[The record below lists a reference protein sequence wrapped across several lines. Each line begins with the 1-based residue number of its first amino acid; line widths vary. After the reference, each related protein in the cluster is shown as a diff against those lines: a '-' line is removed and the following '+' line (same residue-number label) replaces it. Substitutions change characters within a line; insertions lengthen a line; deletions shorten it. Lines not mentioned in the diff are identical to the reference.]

1 VEVPSTTAPSSGQ
14 APKLPIKAAAAYLAA
29 LRVPFIL
36 LCIFGVALGAY
47 YFLHVSGARD
57 YLTARNFRLL
67 AKLGEQIDNT
77 IENDRN
83 VLIRLRKVL
92 PTIKD
97 GEEEARHVASFV
109 PLLRSSTVLYAN
121 EHLVETDHVTV
132 SLSFVER
139 ESRQMWVRRDDLVTP
154 KGERLAAMVVR
165 ELDDLLKPLLSDGIQ
180 KSIFDTLL
188 VATPDGRVIFQ
199 TGDPKLRVTRL
210 DQLQVAGSKPPP
222 DLKFQQLARSS
233 GTVNVNLSG
242 AQYELLVQPCCGRMV
257 PEDKP
262 PATPDTVTRR
272 EVEQK
277 PTSSDDQSGWV
288 LCALKAQ
295 QRMSAE
301 SAAVSFPMMAI
312 LTAVLLFAFLS
323 WPFLKLTLIGEAQ
336 RVKVA
341 DVVLVGFCALL
352 GVALITVGVL
362 GFYGHRRLQALLDD
376 QLQRFA
382 ASIIDQTN
390 KEVENAYVQMTRIE
404 GALGKMP
411 KNWPRACLADGDSTR
426 SECSAVANLASDKE
440 FAAGMLEAYPF
451 FESLAFIDGAG
462 VQKMKLALGSF
473 VTPLIEVGP
482 RDYFAY
488 WKLESSKARA
498 FLQPV
503 RSFTTGTREA
513 VLSKRTSV
521 QRGGDFKVASLTIPL
536 RALIDPVIVPG
547 FGFAVID
554 RNGDVLFHSDPRHS
568 LVENFFDESD
578 RSRRLRALVAAKHQE
593 WVDIRYWGDEHRAL
607 VTPMEIGAGSNS
619 AESGT
624 ALYGQPWTL
633 VTFYAK
639 DVPRTVTVEW
649 LVLVLA
655 LTILYAAVYVIICL
669 VALFVRPKYR
679 APWLWPDP
687 ARSRLYLDLLPPLLL
702 LTAAG
707 ALSIAILV
715 PGELVRVAFLLPFL
729 GWLLVYALL
738 TTHVDWSRLGWIGAF
753 GLLILSPLLTVVI
766 RKTPV
771 RAESV
776 MWRWAI
782 VALLAFAIAWTVA
795 TVQRARKRG
804 SAPLAPPVNITYGV
818 AATVFLVLIAV
829 LPAAAF
835 FRIAYDVHLENFI
848 KYGQLQIA
856 VDRAD
861 HSRRTE
867 AATSAQISPADTAKK
882 IRELRV
888 GQASDFGVYDAFFF
902 CTGPVG
908 RGTPDCGTA
917 DERVALANRP
927 DEPAALPELVEEH
940 LPFYS
945 ESSVRF
951 RELVHDRTTDL
962 SWSWRRAGRS
972 LMFQMRGPASPL
984 LASIKPPFVEW
995 PDDGTVLVQLLWL
1008 IGALV
1013 IIGTV
1018 LWVVRFVM
1026 HKVFI
1031 VDVIEPLWSGSAESL
1046 KDSGG
1051 SHLFLVGA
1059 ESPSQTLPA
1068 TYCEINLADAPEAD
1082 QAEDR
1087 WFDEQVERLGQSPA
1101 GQSVLIRHFE
1111 RRLQNRRFNERKLA
1125 LVERIVTVLN
1135 RSIAIV
1141 SMAPP
1146 GHFFTSVPVGSG
1158 SEVAGDWSRRWA
1170 EVLSRFVVIP
1180 VNAVGPEPEAAL
1192 PGAEVLSNWTTGGW
1206 REIVWRLNALGF
1218 AHSSRFLDDE
1228 RREPQVDRFWR
1239 EILPYAWHPGRP
1251 ALDLRQLLIEVGDRA
1266 ESYYAEIWATCTP
1279 AEKLVLSQIGQEGLA
1294 NERTKRTIRL
1304 LMARG
1309 LVRRQPNFALMT
1321 ETFRQFVLSSKA
1333 EVEALEGQFSSA
1345 WDRIRWPFLTAL
1357 IVGAVFFYVT
1367 QREAFNTALGL
1378 LTATATVVP
1387 AVAKMAGLFGER
1399 RSA

>member
-1 VEVPSTTAPSSGQ
+1 MEVPSTTTPSSGQ

-97 GEEEARHVASFV
+97 GEEEARNVESFV
-109 PLLRSSTVLYAN
+109 PLLRSSKVLYAN

-139 ESRQMWVRRDDLVTP
+139 ESRQMWVRRDDLVTL

-165 ELDDLLKPLLSDGIQ
+165 ELDDLLKPLLTDGIQ

-210 DQLQVAGSKPPP
+210 DQLQVAGSKPAA

-262 PATPDTVTRR
+262 PPTPATVTRR

-277 PTSSDDQSGWV
+277 ATSSDEQSGWV

-323 WPFLKLTLIGEAQ
+323 WPFLKLILIGEAQ

-404 GALGKMP
+404 DALGKMP
-411 KNWPRACLADGDSTR
+411 KNWPRACQADGDSTR

-440 FAAGMLEAYPF
+440 FAAGILEAYPF
-451 FESLAFIDGAG
+451 FESLAFIDRAG

-473 VTPLIEVGP
+473 VTPLIEVGS

-554 RNGDVLFHSDPRHS
+554 RDGDVLFHSDPRHS

-624 ALYGQPWTL
+624 AS
-633 VTFYAK
+633 
-639 DVPRTVTVEW
+639 TV
-649 LVLVLA
+649 
-655 LTILYAAVYVIICL
+655 
-669 VALFVRPKYR
+669 
-679 APWLWPDP
+679 
-687 ARSRLYLDLLPPLLL
+687 SR
-702 LTAAG
+702 
-707 ALSIAILV
+707 
-715 PGELVRVAFLLPFL
+715 
-729 GWLLVYALL
+729 
-738 TTHVDWSRLGWIGAF
+738 
-753 GLLILSPLLTVVI
+753 
-766 RKTPV
+766 
-771 RAESV
+771 
-776 MWRWAI
+776 
-782 VALLAFAIAWTVA
+782 
-795 TVQRARKRG
+795 
-804 SAPLAPPVNITYGV
+804 
-818 AATVFLVLIAV
+818 
-829 LPAAAF
+829 
-835 FRIAYDVHLENFI
+835 
-848 KYGQLQIA
+848 
-856 VDRAD
+856 
-861 HSRRTE
+861 
-867 AATSAQISPADTAKK
+867 
-882 IRELRV
+882 
-888 GQASDFGVYDAFFF
+888 
-902 CTGPVG
+902 
-908 RGTPDCGTA
+908 
-917 DERVALANRP
+917 
-927 DEPAALPELVEEH
+927 
-940 LPFYS
+940 
-945 ESSVRF
+945 
-951 RELVHDRTTDL
+951 
-962 SWSWRRAGRS
+962 GRS
-972 LMFQMRGPASPL
+972 
-984 LASIKPPFVEW
+984 
-995 PDDGTVLVQLLWL
+995 
-1008 IGALV
+1008 
-1013 IIGTV
+1013 
-1018 LWVVRFVM
+1018 
-1026 HKVFI
+1026 
-1031 VDVIEPLWSGSAESL
+1031 
-1046 KDSGG
+1046 
-1051 SHLFLVGA
+1051 
-1059 ESPSQTLPA
+1059 
-1068 TYCEINLADAPEAD
+1068 
-1082 QAEDR
+1082 
-1087 WFDEQVERLGQSPA
+1087 
-1101 GQSVLIRHFE
+1101 
-1111 RRLQNRRFNERKLA
+1111 
-1125 LVERIVTVLN
+1125 
-1135 RSIAIV
+1135 
-1141 SMAPP
+1141 
-1146 GHFFTSVPVGSG
+1146 
-1158 SEVAGDWSRRWA
+1158 
-1170 EVLSRFVVIP
+1170 
-1180 VNAVGPEPEAAL
+1180 
-1192 PGAEVLSNWTTGGW
+1192 
-1206 REIVWRLNALGF
+1206 
-1218 AHSSRFLDDE
+1218 
-1228 RREPQVDRFWR
+1228 
-1239 EILPYAWHPGRP
+1239 
-1251 ALDLRQLLIEVGDRA
+1251 
-1266 ESYYAEIWATCTP
+1266 
-1279 AEKLVLSQIGQEGLA
+1279 
-1294 NERTKRTIRL
+1294 
-1304 LMARG
+1304 
-1309 LVRRQPNFALMT
+1309 
-1321 ETFRQFVLSSKA
+1321 
-1333 EVEALEGQFSSA
+1333 
-1345 WDRIRWPFLTAL
+1345 
-1357 IVGAVFFYVT
+1357 
-1367 QREAFNTALGL
+1367 
-1378 LTATATVVP
+1378 
-1387 AVAKMAGLFGER
+1387 
-1399 RSA
+1399 

>member
-1 VEVPSTTAPSSGQ
+1 
-14 APKLPIKAAAAYLAA
+14 
-29 LRVPFIL
+29 
-36 LCIFGVALGAY
+36 
-47 YFLHVSGARD
+47 
-57 YLTARNFRLL
+57 
-67 AKLGEQIDNT
+67 
-77 IENDRN
+77 
-83 VLIRLRKVL
+83 
-92 PTIKD
+92 
-97 GEEEARHVASFV
+97 
-109 PLLRSSTVLYAN
+109 
-121 EHLVETDHVTV
+121 
-132 SLSFVER
+132 
-139 ESRQMWVRRDDLVTP
+139 
-154 KGERLAAMVVR
+154 MVVR

-210 DQLQVAGSKPPP
+210 DQLQVAGSKPPA
-222 DLKFQQLARSS
+222 DLKFQQLARST

-257 PEDKP
+257 PDDKP
-262 PATPDTVTRR
+262 PATPATVTKR
-272 EVEQK
+272 EIEQK
-277 PTSSDDQSGWV
+277 GTSDEQSGWI

-312 LTAVLLFAFLS
+312 LTAVMLFAFLS
-323 WPFLKLTLIGEAQ
+323 WPFLKLILIGEAQ

-352 GVALITVGVL
+352 GVALITVAVL
-362 GFYGHRRLQALLDD
+362 GLYGHRRLQAILDD

-382 ASIIDQTN
+382 TSIIDQTN

-404 GALGKMP
+404 DALESVP
-411 KNWPRACLADGDSTR
+411 KSWPRACQADSDSPR
-426 SECSAVANLASDKE
+426 SDCSAVASLASDKQ
-440 FAAGMLEAYPF
+440 FAAGTFEAYPF

-503 RSFTTGTREA
+503 RSFTTGNREA
-513 VLSKRTSV
+513 VLSKRTTV

-554 RNGDVLFHSDPRHS
+554 RAGEVLFHSDPRHS
-568 LVENFFDESD
+568 LVENFFDEAD

-607 VTPMEIGAGSNS
+607 VTPMEIGTGSNS
-619 AESGT
+619 AESGIV
-624 ALYGQPWTL
+624 LYGQPWTL

-649 LVLVLA
+649 FVLILA

-669 VALFVRPKYR
+669 VVLFVRPKYR

-687 ARSRLYLDLLPPLLL
+687 ARSRLYLDLLPPFLL
-702 LTAAG
+702 LTGAG

-715 PGELVRVAFLLPFL
+715 PGELIRVAFLLPFL
-729 GWLLVYALL
+729 AWLLAYALL
-738 TTHVDWSRLGWIGAF
+738 TTRFDWGRLGWIGAF
-753 GLLILSPLLTVVI
+753 LFLLLSPLLTVVI

-771 RAESV
+771 RTESL
-776 MWRWAI
+776 MWRWVI

-795 TVQRARKRG
+795 TVQRARTRG
-804 SAPLAPPVNITYGV
+804 SLPLAPPVNITYGV
-818 AATVFLVLIAV
+818 AATLFLVLIAV

-835 FRIAYDVHLENFI
+835 FRIAYDVHMENFI

-856 VDRAD
+856 VDRSD
-861 HSRRTE
+861 HARRTE
-867 AATSAQISPADTAKK
+867 QATSAQISAADTAKT
-882 IRELRV
+882 IRQLRIS
-888 GQASDFGVYDAFFF
+888 QASDFGVYDTFFF
-902 CTGPVG
+902 CTEPVG
-908 RGTPDCGTA
+908 RGTKGCGTA
-917 DERVALANRP
+917 DEQVALANRP

-984 LASIKPPFVEW
+984 LASVKPPFVEW
-995 PDDGTVLVQLLWL
+995 ADDGTVLVQLLWL

-1013 IIGTV
+1013 IFGTV
-1018 LWVVRFVM
+1018 VWVVRFVM
-1026 HKVFI
+1026 HKVFV
-1031 VDVIEPLWSGSAESL
+1031 VDVIEPLWSGTAEL
-1046 KDSGG
+1046 FRDSTG

-1059 ESPSQTLPA
+1059 ESPSQTLPS
-1068 TYCEINLADAPEAD
+1068 TYCEINLAAAPEED
-1082 QAEDR
+1082 EAENR
-1087 WFDEQVERLGQSPA
+1087 WFDEQLDRLGQSPA

-1125 LVERIVTVLN
+1125 LVERIAMVLN
-1135 RSIAIV
+1135 RSVVIV

-1146 GHFFTSVPVGSG
+1146 GHFFAAVPVGSV
-1158 SEVAGDWSRRWA
+1158 SETGDWSRRWS

-1180 VNAVGPEPEAAL
+1180 VNAVGPVPEVAL

-1206 REIVWRLNALGF
+1206 REVVWRLNALGF

-1279 AEKLVLSQIGQEGLA
+1279 AEKLVLSQIAQEGLA
-1294 NERTKRTIRL
+1294 NEKTKRTIRL

-1309 LVRRQPNFALMT
+1309 LVRRQPNFSLMT
-1321 ETFRQFVLSSKA
+1321 ETFRQFVLSSASNA

-1357 IVGAVFFYVT
+1357 IVGAAFFYVT

-1387 AVAKMAGLFGER
+1387 AIAKMAGLFGER